1 MATDKRR
8 KTPAQKAKTAAARI
22 ARAAGRRRLQLW
34 AAAAT
39 AASSAGYPLNVALT
53 ITWTTLQTGDKRLGH
68 ILDIGTVERE
78 RRLWSELRMVAARA
92 GVEWIATRAPEHDRT
107 RGLHLHLA
115 MHLPDSRAMRDALAV
130 VEGLTGAP
138 AVWCD
143 LRGRTLRGG
152 GRVTQGIVAM
162 SACGGW
168 LLQRHVPAGNGSGEH
183 LAKYA
188 AKGTGK
194 AKVEGQHRLSNK
206 LAARARVAMTQ
217 GKPIAARSR
226 PISATTPHMVAK
238 TNNGA
243 LRPLSGALRPIDKQ
257 STEIKHGARR

>member
-8 KTPAQKAKTAAARI
+8 KTPAQKAKTAVARI
-22 ARAAGRRRLQLW
+22 ARAAGRRRLRLW
-34 AAAAT
+34 AAAAPV
-39 AASSAGYPLNVALT
+39 ALSAGYPLNIALT
-53 ITWTTLQTGDKRLGH
+53 VTWAALQDGDRRLGH

-78 RRLWSELRMVAARA
+78 KRLWAELRMVAARA
-92 GVEWIATRAPEHDRT
+92 GVEWIAARAPEHDRT

-115 MHLPDSRAMRDALAV
+115 MHLPDSRAMRDALEV

-143 LRGRTLRGG
+143 MRGRTLRGG
-152 GRVTQGIVAM
+152 GRVTQGVVAM

-168 LLQRHVPAGNGSGEH
+168 LLQRHVPTGNGSGEH

-194 AKVEGQHRLSNK
+194 AKVEGQHRLSNE

-226 PISATTPHMVAK
+226 PISATAAHGVGK
-238 TNNGA
+238 TGDGAVRGSHGA
-243 LRPLSGALRPIDKQ
+243 LRPLEKH
-257 STEIKHGARR
+257 STENSHAPWR